1 MVSTLERPAIDWQ
14 QVRDDF
20 PVLNTTNARGQRLA
34 FLDSAASSQKPE
46 SVIRA
51 LDAYYRESNANIHR
65 GVYDLSERATQQYE
79 AARAKVARFLNA
91 ASDREIIFV
100 RNTTE
105 AINLVAQT
113 WGRRNVGPGDL
124 IIVTDLDHHSNIIPW
139 QLLAEEK
146 GARLEAV
153 RIDGEGRLDLSHLKQ
168 LLREKPKLVAF
179 PHVSNALGTI
189 NPAVEI
195 IALAHEA
202 GAMVLVD
209 GAQSVPHMPVDVE
222 ALGADFLALS
232 GHKMLG
238 PMGSGALYGKLALLE
253 GMPPFMGGGGMIRK
267 VTIGKS
273 TWADVPARF
282 EAGTPA
288 VGDAVGLGT
297 AIDYLTAIGMENV
310 QAHERHLTALA
321 LDKLATVPELVL
333 YGPRDIEDHAGV
345 ISFRLGDIHPHDVAA
360 ILNEENVAVRAG
372 HHCCQPLMDRL
383 ELPATTRAS
392 FYVYNVEGDVDRL
405 VAGLQR
411 ARDIFGA

>member
-1 MVSTLERPAIDWQ
+1 MVSTLERPAVDWQ

-20 PVLNTTNARGQRLA
+20 PVLNSTNTKGQRLA

-51 LDAYYRESNANIHR
+51 LDSYYRESNANIHR
-65 GVYDLSERATQQYE
+65 GVYDLSERATEQYE
-79 AARAKVARFLNA
+79 AARGKVARFINA

-113 WGRRNVGPGDL
+113 WGRRNVGAGDL
-124 IIVTDLDHHSNIIPW
+124 IVVTELDHHSNIIPW

-153 RIDGEGRLDLSHLKQ
+153 RIDEHGRLDLDHLKD
-168 LLREKPKLVAF
+168 LLRERPKLVAI

-189 NPAVEI
+189 TPVADV
-195 IALAHEA
+195 IAMAHEA
-202 GAMVLVD
+202 GAVVMVD
-209 GAQSVPHMPVDVE
+209 GAQSVPHMPVDVQ
-222 ALGADFLALS
+222 ALDADFLALS
-232 GHKMLG
+232 GHKMLA
-238 PMGSGALYGKLALLE
+238 PMGSGALYGKRALLE
-253 GMPPFMGGGGMIRK
+253 SMPPFMGGGGMIRK

-288 VGDAVGLGT
+288 VGDAIGLG
-297 AIDYLTAIGMENV
+297 AAVDYLSEIGMEHI
-310 QAHERHLTALA
+310 QAHERLLTGYALEQ
-321 LDKLATVPELVL
+321 LKKVPDMVL
-333 YGPRDIEDHAGV
+333 YGPPEVDDHAGV
-345 ISFRLGDIHPHDVAA
+345 ISFGLGDIHPHDVAA

-372 HHCCQPLMDRL
+372 HHCCQPLMERL

-392 FYVYNVEGDVDRL
+392 FYVYNDASDVDRL
-405 VAGLQR
+405 VDGLQR
-411 ARDIFGA
+411 ARTIFGA

>member
-1 MVSTLERPAIDWQ
+1 MVSTLKRPAVDWQ

-20 PVLNTTNARGQRLA
+20 PVLNSTNARGQRLA

-51 LDAYYRESNANIHR
+51 LDSYYRHSNANIHR
-65 GVYDLSERATQQYE
+65 GVYDLSEQATQQYE
-79 AARAKVARFLNA
+79 GARAKVARFINA
-91 ASDREIIFV
+91 ASDREIVFV

-105 AINLVAQT
+105 AVNLVAQT
-113 WGRRNVGPGDL
+113 WGRRNVGPDDL
-124 IIVTDLDHHSNIIPW
+124 ILVTELDHHSNIIPW
-139 QLLAEEK
+139 QLLAEDK

-153 RIDGEGRLDLSHLKQ
+153 RIDAHGRLDMAHLEE
-168 LLREKPKLVAF
+168 LLRQKPKLVAL

-189 NPAVEI
+189 NPVRDI
-195 IALAHEA
+195 ITMAHEV
-202 GAMVLVD
+202 GAVVLVD
-209 GAQSVPHMPVDVE
+209 GAQSVPHMPVDVQDMD
-222 ALGADFLALS
+222 ADFLALS
-232 GHKMLG
+232 GHKMLA
-238 PMGSGALYGKLALLE
+238 PMGSGVLYGKLALLE
-253 GMPPFMGGGGMIRK
+253 SMPPFMGGGGMIRK
-267 VTIGKS
+267 VSFGKS

-288 VGDAVGLGT
+288 VGDAIGLG
-297 AIDYLTAIGMENV
+297 AAVDYLSDIGMENV

-321 LDKLATVPELVL
+321 LERLNSIPDLVL
-333 YGPRDIEDHAGV
+333 YGPPDVEDHAGV

-392 FYVYNVEGDVDRL
+392 FYVYNDESDVDRL

>member
-1 MVSTLERPAIDWQ
+1 LAAGARRLP
-14 QVRDDF
+14 R
-20 PVLNTTNARGQRLA
+20 LNSINSRGQRLA

-65 GVYDLSERATQQYE
+65 GVYDLSERASQQYE
-79 AARAKVARFLNA
+79 AARGKVARFINA
-91 ASDREIIFV
+91 ASDREIVFV

-113 WGRRNVGPGDL
+113 WGRKHVGPGDL
-124 IIVTDLDHHSNIIPW
+124 IVVTELDHHSNIIPW

-153 RIDGEGRLDLSHLKQ
+153 RIDGHGRLDIEHLKE

-189 NPAVEI
+189 TPAAEI
-195 IALAHEA
+195 VALAHEA
-202 GAMVLVD
+202 GAVVLVD
-209 GAQSVPHMPVDVE
+209 AAQSVPHMPVDVQ
-222 ALGADFLALS
+222 AMDADFVALS
-232 GHKMLG
+232 GHKMLA
-238 PMGSGALYGKLALLE
+238 PMGSGTLYGKLALLE
-253 GMPPFMGGGGMIRK
+253 AMPPFMGGGGMIRK
-267 VTIGKS
+267 VSIAKS

-288 VGDAVGLGT
+288 VGDAIGLG
-297 AIDYLTAIGMENV
+297 AAVDYLSDIGMEHV

-321 LDKLATVPELVL
+321 LERLKNVPDLVL
-333 YGPRDIEDHAGV
+333 YGSPDIEDHAGV
-345 ISFRLGDIHPHDVAA
+345 ISFRLGDIHPHDVAG

-372 HHCCQPLMDRL
+372 HHCCQPLMDRM

-392 FYVYNVEGDVDRL
+392 FYVYNDEDDVDQL